1 MDIRTEKKDHL
12 TVLHL
17 NGDATIAHA
26 AAIKRAMI
34 ETLETAE
41 SLTVALDAAAS
52 LDVSCVQLLCA
63 CNRSAEKK
71 GKKMS
76 LTEGDNGDAL
86 RAFLIEA
93 GYDPEGSCPESPCKR
108 CLWKGDRR

>member
-1 MDIRTEKKDHL
+1 MEIRTEKKDHL

-17 NGDATIAHA
+17 TGEATIASA
-26 AAIKRAMI
+26 AALKSAMI
-34 ETLETAE
+34 ETLETADA
-41 SLTVALDAAAS
+41 LTVSLDAVS
-52 LDVSCVQLLCA
+52 VMDVSCLQLLCA

-71 GKKMS
+71 GKKMN
-76 LTEGDNGDAL
+76 LTEGNNGDTL

-93 GYDPEGSCPESPCKR
+93 GYDPEGSCPENPCKR